1 MGKENGHSTVLSNPY
16 GYGRRL
22 ERTEEVWEKEQNAD
36 KSNLVFT
43 RPFAPV
49 FCYWDQCLSEP
60 GYCYPQLCYM
70 GCNWLFPPQELWVI
84 LKHNDLKSDWL
95 ALGRTADCQV
105 PSAFNEP
112 GKIFLREMLTQTD
125 QFTESKAEAQ
135 TSPGVA
141 GCMQSDNAGL
151 VSIAAWWI
159 WPHQLLPKM
168 IPPQR
173 WRDTDISVHNFLR
186 PAAPYVC

>member
-1 MGKENGHSTVLSNPY
+1 MGMGGDWKGQKRFERRNKMQIKATWCSPDPLPLFSAIGTNAYQNPVIVTHSSVTWV
-16 GYGRRL
+16 
-22 ERTEEVWEKEQNAD
+22 AI
-36 KSNLVFT
+36 
-43 RPFAPV
+43 
-49 FCYWDQCLSEP
+49 
-60 GYCYPQLCYM
+60 
-70 GCNWLFPPQELWVI
+70 GCSHLRSFWVI